1 MSFDVVCCIS
11 GLPISEG
18 DRAVM
23 FSQIPGNPTCDLA
36 AYRINGIQGP
46 FIKGTYEDAGTLVDS
61 AGVLR
66 DGEDIHKTLYCHEMA
81 FDTIVQDNSVSL
93 SGLNKL
99 MVPIAIE
106 VAQAM
111 LNDIKKSPFQIHFL
125 AELKITEDASPQE
138 AVKAFSNDTYYN
150 YKRQF
155 KERIGNKVWEALG
168 EHDNEECRKGY
179 DLARFLEK
187 MPGTI
192 GERLW
197 GVLIDPDTNDKELNA
212 AMKEAAFAY
221 GADTIG
227 ASFEIRPT
235 LLIDN
240 RDKIENMV
248 KITQEISS
256 RKMSQA
262 SQENAMWS

>member
-1 MSFDVVCCIS
+1 
-11 GLPISEG
+11 
-18 DRAVM
+18 
-23 FSQIPGNPTCDLA
+23 
-36 AYRINGIQGP
+36 
-46 FIKGTYEDAGTLVDS
+46 
-61 AGVLR
+61 
-66 DGEDIHKTLYCHEMA
+66 
-81 FDTIVQDNSVSL
+81 
-93 SGLNKL
+93 

-155 KERIGNKVWEALG
+155 KERIGNKVWEALRNNK
-168 EHDNEECRKGY
+168 DCRQAY

-192 GERLW
+192 GDRLW

-221 GADTIG
+221 GADIIG

-235 LLIDN
+235 LLIDK
-240 RDKIENMV
+240 RDKIENMI
-248 KITQEISS
+248 KATQEITS
-256 RKMSQA
+256 RKISQA
-262 SQENAMWS
+262 SQENGMWK